1 MFAPLIECP
10 RARPPAE
17 EENVDLH
24 LDVKLGDGAGGNRA
38 VRFVDG
44 VDLAV
49 LPVVDGLGVTCDG
62 VDGVVRLLAFSSVG
76 DRRRRLGAIDRPD
89 KFWVR
94 GVREVRVRTG
104 EEGTGHG
111 HA

>member
-1 MFAPLIECP
+1 MFAPLIERP

-17 EENVDLH
+17 EEDVDLH

-49 LPVVDGLGVTCDG
+49 LPVVDGLGVTCG
-62 VDGVVRLLAFSSVG
+62 WGRGVVRLLAFSFQWVI
-76 DRRRRLGAIDRPD
+76 DGAVWGRSI
-89 KFWVR
+89 VR
-94 GVREVRVRTG
+94 ISFG
-104 EEGTGHG
+104 
-111 HA
+111 

>member
-1 MFAPLIECP
+1 MFAPLIERP

-17 EENVDLH
+17 EEDVDLH

-49 LPVVDGLGVTCDG
+49 LPVVDGLGVTCGWGRMGWSDCWHSVQWVIDG
-62 VDGVVRLLAFSSVG
+62 AVWGRSIVRISFG
-76 DRRRRLGAIDRPD
+76 
-89 KFWVR
+89 
-94 GVREVRVRTG
+94 
-104 EEGTGHG
+104 
-111 HA
+111 